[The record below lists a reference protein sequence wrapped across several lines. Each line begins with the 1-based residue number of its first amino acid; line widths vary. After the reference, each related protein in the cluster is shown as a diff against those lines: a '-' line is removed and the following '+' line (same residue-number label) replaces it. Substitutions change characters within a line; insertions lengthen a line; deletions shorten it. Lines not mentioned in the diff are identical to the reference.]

1 MLEVNEREIKK
12 AISIYKIDPTLINNK
27 NKSKDKNIFE
37 KVAEEITKCKYSPC
51 ECEIKQNFLTEYNKR
66 CYKLTSTNEVR
77 WEKFVEQFTTNKL
90 QLKEI
95 NNSSVLLL
103 IESKEQPENVF
114 VICFGSLAI
123 YVLQDII
130 DKEFG
135 LDILSRIIEP
145 NENVLKASKGQK
157 VVGTTQGQLSIYR
170 QLHSLNDIDDFGSI
184 FQELNVTIKKETLE
198 KFGIDTEKKFKNC
211 CAKTS
216 FQIKTSIS
224 ASTIENFINGCEYAL
239 TQEKQSINSTREIN
253 HKSDAETY
261 NRIRKGAIEK
271 VWKELDCDIQYDL
284 CHKEF
289 DKYMQADS
297 YKLKYLRHST
307 EIELHK
313 TLKDIIP
320 AKITSEDQF
329 RIFLESAKL
338 ESYNADGNRET
349 SDSVFNHLFIEYEET
364 VDSNI
369 QKYFILN
376 GRVYKLE
383 DSFLRSLNDKIKNFK
398 DKGLFYIT
406 KDVKAWNKEDDE
418 DTYNKSYIGYE
429 NYVVVHPCLSNNIEI
444 CDFMR
449 IENDDL
455 YLYFV
460 KDKFSATIRDL
471 AYQIYT
477 TAKIIENNKNSDY
490 KDLKEF
496 CHKLKQDP
504 NYTTRTNLDES
515 QLLDLFKTKSIKYV
529 FMFRDESN
537 RCLENTPQSFNSNIA
552 KFALIDLVQKINLLD
567 RASILIEQVRTV
579 SD

>member
-1 MLEVNEREIKK
+1 MPEENEREIKK
-12 AISIYKIDPTLINNK
+12 AISIYKIDPTLINNE
-27 NKSKDKNIFE
+27 NDDEDKNIFE
-37 KVAEEITKCKYSPC
+37 KVDDKITNGKYSPLKY
-51 ECEIKQNFLTEYNKR
+51 EVKQDFLSEYNKK
-66 CYKLTSTNEVR
+66 CYKLTSTNDVR
-77 WEKFVEQFTTNKL
+77 WEGFVEQFTVNKL
-90 QLKEI
+90 QLRKI
-95 NNSSVLLL
+95 NNSSVILL
-103 IESKEQPENVF
+103 IESKEKQENVF
-114 VICFGSLAI
+114 AICFGSLAF

-145 NENVLKASKGQK
+145 NENILKASKGQK

-184 FQELNVTIKKETLE
+184 FQELNVTIKKEILE
-198 KFGIDTEKKFKNC
+198 KFGIETEKKFKNC
-211 CAKTS
+211 CAKAF

-224 ASTIENFINGCEYAL
+224 VSTIEKFIKGCEYAL
-239 TQEKQSINSTREIN
+239 TQEKQPINSTREIN

-261 NRIRKGAIEK
+261 NRIRKGAIKK
-271 VWKELDCDIQYDL
+271 VWEDISGDAQYDL
-284 CHKEF
+284 CHKDF

-297 YKLKYLRHST
+297 YKLKYSRQT
-307 EIELHK
+307 TDIELHK
-313 TLKDIIP
+313 TLKDILLP
-320 AKITSEDQF
+320 EITTLEQF
-329 RIFLESAKL
+329 SSFIDSARI
-338 ESYNADGNRET
+338 ESYNADDNRET
-349 SDSVFNHLFIEYEET
+349 YDSVFNHLFIEYEESIGNNT
-364 VDSNI
+364 

-383 DSFLRSLNDKIKNFK
+383 DSFLQSLNDKIKKFK
-398 DKGLFYIT
+398 DKGLFYVT
-406 KDVKAWNKEDDE
+406 NDVKAWNKDDDE
-418 DTYNKSYIGYE
+418 GAYNKSYIGCE
-429 NYVVVHPCLSNNIEI
+429 NYVVVHPCLSNKIEI

-449 IENDDL
+449 IENENL

-490 KDLKEF
+490 EDLIDF
-496 CHKLKQDP
+496 CHKFKQDSE
-504 NYTTRTNLDES
+504 YAERTNLDET

-537 RCLENTPQSFNSNIA
+537 RSLENNPQEFNSNIA
-552 KFALIDLVQKINLLD
+552 KFALIDLVQKMNLLD
-567 RASILIEQVRTV
+567 RASILIEQVNTI

>member
-1 MLEVNEREIKK
+1 MPKENEREIKK
-12 AISIYKIDPTLINNK
+12 AISIYKIDSTLL
-27 NKSKDKNIFE
+27 SKDEDEDKSIFD
-37 KVAEEITKCKYSPC
+37 KVAEKIADGKYSPM
-51 ECEIKQNFLTEYNKR
+51 ECEIKRNFLSEYNKK
-66 CYKLTSTNEVR
+66 CYKLTSINDVR
-77 WEKFVEQFTTNKL
+77 WEGFVEQFTENKL
-90 QLKEI
+90 QLKKI
-95 NNSSVLLL
+95 NNSSVILL
-103 IESKEQPENVF
+103 IESKEKQENVF
-114 VICFGSLAI
+114 AICFGSLAF

-145 NENVLKASKGQK
+145 NENILKASKGQK

-198 KFGIDTEKKFKNC
+198 KFGIETEKKFKNC
-211 CAKTS
+211 CAKAS

-224 ASTIENFINGCEYAL
+224 VSTIEKFIKGCEYAL
-239 TQEKQSINSTREIN
+239 TREKQPINSTREID

-261 NRIRKGAIEK
+261 NRIRNGAIKK
-271 VWKELDCDIQYDL
+271 VWEDISGDSQYDL
-284 CHKEF
+284 CHKDF

-297 YKLKYLRHST
+297 YKLKYSRQT
-307 EIELHK
+307 ADIELHK
-313 TLKDIIP
+313 TLKDILLP
-320 AKITSEDQF
+320 EITTLEQF
-329 RIFLESAKL
+329 SSFIDSARI
-338 ESYNADGNRET
+338 ESYNADDNRET
-349 SDSVFNHLFIEYEET
+349 YDSVFNHLFIEYEESVGNNT
-364 VDSNI
+364 

-376 GRVYKLE
+376 GSIYKLE
-383 DSFLRSLNDKIKNFK
+383 DSFLQSLNDKIKKFK
-398 DKGLFYIT
+398 DKGLFYT
-406 KDVKAWNKEDDE
+406 TNDVKTWNKDDDE
-418 DTYNKSYIGYE
+418 GKYNKSYIGSE
-429 NYVVVHPCLSNNIEI
+429 NYIVVHPFLSNNVEI
-444 CDFMR
+444 CDFMKVV
-449 IENDDL
+449 DGDL

-490 KDLKEF
+490 KDLAEF
-496 CHKLKQDP
+496 CHKFKQDP
-504 NYTTRTNLDES
+504 KYTVRTVLDEN

-537 RCLENTPQSFNSNIA
+537 RSLENTPQDFNSNIA

-567 RASILIEQVRTV
+567 RASILIEQVQTV